1 MEKVTVIWNNHGEGN
16 LVGVFNDQK
25 MLEELRKFIYKSKQQ
40 KYIKFF
46 EVEMN
51 TTDNVHLLNF

>member
-1 MEKVTVIWNNHGEGN
+1 MEKVTVVWNNHGEGH
-16 LVGVFNDQK
+16 LVGVFSDVKVLN
-25 MLEELRKFIYKSKQQ
+25 ELKKFVATSKQQ

-51 TTDNVHLLNF
+51 MVDQVHLLNF